1 MLNRYGSNHEPA
13 PQLRNESWLVNGQ
26 DQLLVRF
33 SEAQTTD
40 QGQWVLMS
48 TYRWIR
54 PDPPVP
60 QTRRRMLR
68 QNAIEAW
75 QNMLKVGWRRC
86 HPPVR

>member
-1 MLNRYGSNHEPA
+1 MPNRYRSSHETS

-48 TYRWIR
+48 TYR
-54 PDPPVP
+54 
-60 QTRRRMLR
+60 
-68 QNAIEAW
+68 
-75 QNMLKVGWRRC
+75 
-86 HPPVR
+86 